1 MIEEVDEDSD
11 DDGDGGGGGAADPF
25 LAQLE
30 KERAMA
36 ALSEAQRSE
45 KNEHLGDASTVNGR
59 FVDPQAAQESNELLA
74 SLAKMGNVAKAAG
87 APTPPSKPKPPAAE
101 AAAAA
106 EAAPATVAAVLSGPF
121 VACSAFAG
129 KRGGYVFR
137 SGAQGLGYYADAAQ
151 QAAPQAGGAA
161 MRKVAIEEVDGD

>member
-45 KNEHLGDASTVNGR
+45 KNEHLGDASSVNGR

-101 AAAAA
+101 AA
-106 EAAPATVAAVLSGPF
+106 PAAVLSGPF

-129 KRGGYVFR
+129 QRGGYVFR
-137 SGAQGLGYYADAAQ
+137 SGARGLGYYADAAQ
-151 QAAPQAGGAA
+151 QRRRRRRAAA
-161 MRKVAIEEVDGD
+161 MRK